1 MCKRAGIELDD
12 FEALFG
18 ENSGGINEMMPST
31 KKRDKSQYPIAD
43 IKIDMID
50 GFPNHPFRVV
60 DDEEMAQ
67 LIENISEYGVM
78 HPVIVRKGINDFGKN
93 VRYFLNYS
101 AEEQKV
107 PYRYGNG
114 VDLLSGKT
122 VDHGEIIAIP
132 AWDLKIVEE

>member
-1 MCKRAGIELDD
+1 
-12 FEALFG
+12 
-18 ENSGGINEMMPST
+18 
-31 KKRDKSQYPIAD
+31 
-43 IKIDMID
+43 MITD
-50 GFPNHPFRVV
+50 VLQC
-60 DDEEMAQ
+60 AQ
-67 LIENISEYGVM
+67 VEIPAYDY
-78 HPVIVRKGINDFGKN
+78 PVIVRKGINDFGKN